1 MTGAAQAR
9 ASLDAFRS
17 PRAVLFD
24 MDGVL
29 VESYEVWFHLIN
41 GATRDLGY
49 ASVSRETFHASWG
62 QGVDADV
69 RMFFPRHDASEIER
83 YYTHHFR
90 DHGAHLR
97 IDPDAAPVLDELRR
111 RGVRTAVI
119 TNTPHELAV
128 EILSIASL
136 APDFVVGGN
145 DVARAKPAPDMV
157 ERACELLSV
166 PRGEAIVVGDS
177 RFDEEAARGAGVGF
191 VGYRRAGDRTIE
203 RLPEVLELV
212 SAAALEG
219 RL

>member
-1 MTGAAQAR
+1 MTAAEPAR
-9 ASLDAFRS
+9 AALGASRGA
-17 PRAVLFD
+17 RAVLFD

-49 ASVSRETFHASWG
+49 APVSRESFHVSWG

-83 YYTHHFR
+83 YYTRHFR

-97 IDPDAAPVLDELRR
+97 IDRDAAIVFHELRR

-119 TNTPHELAV
+119 TNTPHDLAV
-128 EILSIASL
+128 EILGVASL
-136 APDFVVGGN
+136 APDFVVGGS
-145 DVARAKPAPDMV
+145 DVANAKPAPDMV
-157 ERACELLSV
+157 ERACELLAV
-166 PRGEAIVVGDS
+166 ARHQAIVVGDS
-177 RFDEEAARGAGVGF
+177 RFDEEAARGAGVAF
-191 VGYRRAGDRTIE
+191 VGYRRSGDRTIE

-212 SAAALEG
+212 GASPSEA
-219 RL
+219 